1 MRRINKYIFI
11 ACCSVLLSMEGVS
24 QIRMSY
30 QLGSIGMTGDVQAKM
45 SSPFLL
51 GYMGCFSITNGLK
64 KFSPVKLGLFNIAC
78 IEKAPENRLQL
89 QTYPNPVIN
98 QLLVKSMIPIPETLQ
113 AAYQLL
119 IIDFTGRVI
128 RSVRADIQTI
138 NTGLN
143 IPMQDLPHGFYTLT
157 VYANKELIQSFKII
171 KS

>member
-1 MRRINKYIFI
+1 MRRINKYIII
-11 ACCSVLLSMEGVS
+11 ACCSVLLSLEGVS

-51 GYMGCFSITNGLK
+51 SYKGCFSITNGML
-64 KFSPVKLGLFNIAC
+64 KFSPVKWGLFNIAC

-98 QLLVKSMIPIPETLQ
+98 QLQVKSLIRFPETLQ
-113 AAYQLL
+113 SVYQLM
-119 IIDFTGRVI
+119 IVDFSGKVI
-128 RSVRADIQTI
+128 RSLRTDIQTI
-138 NTGLN
+138 NAGLS
-143 IPMQDLPHGFYTLT
+143 IPMQDLPHGFYTLS
-157 VYANKELIQSFKII
+157 VYSNKDLVQSFKII

>member
-1 MRRINKYIFI
+1 MLRINKYLCMAGCMLFL
-11 ACCSVLLSMEGVS
+11 ALQGKG

-30 QLGSIGMTGDVQAKM
+30 QLGSIGMTGDVKAKM

-51 GYMGCFSITNGLK
+51 GYMGCFSITNGLQ

-98 QLLVKSMIPIPETLQ
+98 QLQVKSLIRFPETLQ
-113 AAYQLL
+113 AVYQLM
-119 IIDFTGRVI
+119 IVDFTGKVI
-128 RSVRADIQTI
+128 RSLRSDIQSI
-138 NTGLN
+138 NAGLS
-143 IPMQDLPHGFYTLT
+143 IPMEDLPHGFYTLS
-157 VYANKELIQSFKII
+157 VYANKELVQSFKII